1 MATTNLSRKI
11 GNQTLT
17 FETGKMARLAD
28 GAVMVTYGETQV
40 LGTCVSSN
48 PREGIDF
55 FPLTIDVEER
65 MYAIG
70 KIPGSFFRREGR
82 PGETAILTARLIDR
96 PLRPTFADGYRDEVQ
111 VVITVLGSDGE
122 NPYDIP
128 AMNAASVATC
138 LAGLPFDGPVA
149 SVRVALIDG
158 QWTVNPTFAET
169 EEATFDVVV
178 AGRRSDSGEIDILM
192 IEGEAPDKTWELLAS
207 GAQAPTEETVA
218 EGLEAA
224 KRAIAEV
231 LEFQQEFIDA
241 AGVTPKEWTPRPL
254 FGDDL
259 YEALSS
265 FAKSRLEESIVT
277 DKAEREAKLDT
288 LKAEAKEHMAANF
301 ADFDTR
307 GSEFGPAWKQLQK
320 KVMRARVIAE
330 GVRLDGRGPK
340 DIRPLSAEVGVLK
353 RAHGSALFNRGDTQ
367 VLNITTLG
375 MLRMT
380 QMIDTLDLEDSKRY
394 MHHYNFPPYSTG
406 ETGRVGSPRRREIGH
421 GALAERA
428 LIPVIP
434 TEDEFPYALRLVSDV
449 LSSNG
454 STSMASVC
462 GSTLSLMDAGVPIKA
477 PVAGI
482 AMGMIAD
489 DGKFVTLT
497 DILGAEDALGDMDFK
512 VAGTR
517 EFVTAI
523 QLDMKV
529 TGLPGDVLAGALQQA
544 RDARF
549 TILDVMEGAIAMP
562 REEVNA
568 KAPRIISIQ
577 IPVDKI
583 GEVIGPKGKR
593 INEIIAATGADID
606 IQDDGT
612 VFIGSELGGE
622 GADEAAHMI
631 DEIANPR
638 PVLVGEQYDGV
649 VVKTTTFG
657 AFVNLVPGRDGLVHI
672 SKLGRGKRL
681 SSVEEAIKEGDKIT
695 VLVED
700 IDGQGKISLKP
711 VGEEWAIPE
720 GQADESGGGRPR
732 GDRDRGG
739 RSGGGG
745 GRDRDRGS
753 SDRGSSDRSS
763 GSGDRGGE
771 RSRGR
776 RFRDG
781 EGGSQASG
789 GENAPASADA
799 PAGDAPSAE

>member
-1 MATTNLSRKI
+1 MVTTLSRQI
-11 GNQTLT
+11 GGSTLT
-17 FETGKMARLAD
+17 FESGTLARLAH
-28 GAVMVTYGETQV
+28 GAVLVTYGETQV
-40 LGTCVSSN
+40 LTTCVSSN

-65 MYAIG
+65 MYAVG

-82 PGETAILTARLIDR
+82 PSETAILTCRLIDR
-96 PLRPTFADGYRDEVQ
+96 PLRPTFKDGYRDEVQ
-111 VVITVLGSDGE
+111 VINTILGVDGE
-122 NPYDIP
+122 NPYDVP
-128 AMNAASVATC
+128 AMNGSSLATC
-138 LAGLPFDGPVA
+138 LAGLPFDGPVG
-149 SVRVALIDG
+149 SVRMGLIDG
-158 QWTVNPTFAET
+158 DWVVNPTFQQV

-178 AGRRSDSGEIDILM
+178 AGRRNEAGEIDVLM
-192 IEGEAPDKTWELLAS
+192 IEGEAPDATWSLLAG
-207 GAQAPTEETVA
+207 GAVAPTEEVVA

-231 LEFQQEFIDA
+231 IDFQQEFIDA
-241 AGVTPKEWTPRPL
+241 AGVTARAWEPKPL
-254 FGDDL
+254 YGQDIYDSL
-259 YEALSS
+259 ES
-265 FAKSRLEESIVT
+265 FAKTRLEASIVP
-277 DKAEREAKLDT
+277 DKAEREAKLDV
-288 LKAEAKEHMAANF
+288 LKAEAKEHVVATLGDDAA
-301 ADFDTR
+301 AR
-307 GSEFGPAWKQLQK
+307 AAEFGPAWKQLQK
-320 KVMRARVIAE
+320 KVMRARVLDE
-330 GVRLDGRGPK
+330 DVRLDGRRPT

-353 RAHGSALFNRGDTQ
+353 RAHGSALFSRGDTQ
-367 VLNITTLG
+367 VLNVSTLG

-380 QMIDTLDLEDSKRY
+380 QMIDTLDLEDTKRY
-394 MHHYNFPPYSTG
+394 MHHYNFPPSSTG

-428 LIPVIP
+428 LVPVVP
-434 TEDEFPYALRLVSDV
+434 SEDEFPYALRLVSDV

-489 DGKFVTLT
+489 GNRFVTLT

-529 TGLPGDVLAGALQQA
+529 TGLPGEVLADALKQA
-544 RDARF
+544 REARF
-549 TILDVMEGAIAMP
+549 KILDVMEAALPSP
-562 REEVNA
+562 REQVNP
-568 KAPRIISIQ
+568 KAPRILSIQ

-593 INEIIAATGADID
+593 INEIIAMTGADID

-612 VFIGSELGGE
+612 VFIGSSAGE
-622 GADEAAHMI
+622 GADEAARMI

-638 PVLVGEQYDGV
+638 PVLVGETYEGS

-681 SSVEEAIKEGDKIT
+681 QSVEEAVREGDKLT

-700 IDGQGKISLKP
+700 IDPQGKISLKP
-711 VGEEWAIPE
+711 IGPDWEVPE
-720 GQADESGGGRPR
+720 GEQQSSGGGNGGERPR
-732 GDRDRGG
+732 RE
-739 RSGGGG
+739 GGGG
-745 GRDRDRGS
+745 ARRDRDR
-753 SDRGSSDRSS
+753 S
-763 GSGDRGGE
+763 GK
-771 RSRGR
+771 
-776 RFRDG
+776 RFRDRD
-781 EGGSQASG
+781 GG
-789 GENAPASADA
+789 APA
-799 PAGDAPSAE
+799 E